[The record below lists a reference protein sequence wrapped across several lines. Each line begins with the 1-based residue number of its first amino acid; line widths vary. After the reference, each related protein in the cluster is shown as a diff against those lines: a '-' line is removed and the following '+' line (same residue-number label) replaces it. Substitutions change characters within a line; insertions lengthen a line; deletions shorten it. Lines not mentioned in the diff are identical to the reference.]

1 MTTAPAS
8 SDGRLLHRDEAGQ
21 DRFGEMVATFDRAV
35 DQAADHLRG
44 RRGFDRVFMTAS
56 TLGDFSVLWHIINI
70 VRGLVFRRRPDQVVA
85 LGVAIGIESL
95 LVNQGLK
102 RWFRRDRPTWT
113 GGESTPVRRPS
124 TSAFPSGHATAAVF
138 SAVVLSHWDRRL
150 ALWWWT
156 LAAIVAM
163 SRVHVRI
170 HHPSDVAGGAV
181 VGFVLGRLALGVL
194 RRLD

>member
-1 MTTAPAS
+1 MTTAPLSNDAPVLNLS
-8 SDGRLLHRDEAGQ
+8 TTGQ
-21 DRFGEMVATFDRAV
+21 DRFGEIVATFDRTV
-35 DQAADHLRG
+35 EHAADHLRG
-44 RRGFDRVFMTAS
+44 RRGVDRVFMAAS

-70 VRGLVFRRRPDQVVA
+70 VRGLVFRRRPDHVVA

-138 SAVVLSHWDRRL
+138 SAVMLSQWDRRL
-150 ALWWWT
+150 AVLWWT

-181 VGFVLGRLALGVL
+181 IGFVLGHIARRVL